1 MNKRKK
7 VALVVSLAATSVYVH
22 VVTSKG
28 DLIYTAQERFS
39 LNESSP
45 GWVEYDPLGIV
56 YTVRSAINTAL
67 TSLKLASDCVK
78 ALSVTGEPFAYLAW
92 DKRTGLALTPAI
104 SVTCSRLKTPY
115 RKVGMSTL
123 NQHVRD
129 LTGSP
134 ISEKSP
140 FLVFDVLSSMVESH
154 SKHITYGGIES
165 WVMSHLTG
173 FKTCVVDTSFAQSTQ
188 CYDAESGK
196 WDSMTLGHLELSA
209 SALPKVVIGSEGVG
223 VTKGFVPLPDGI
235 PIVGFCHKVLASMGA
250 LSALQFGDGYL
261 DLSERVGRF
270 FLSVGEERFPT
281 ANPDS
286 VLMFQNGTKRNVLE
300 KQLVF
305 PKLPDYVGELSQ
317 VLGTVP
323 EFLPGH
329 SELMMIPYSTRDG
342 VKSLVKGLSD
352 QTTREDWG
360 KALVDSISFSVK
372 QFMES
377 WENELGFRSRRLFI
391 TGNLAQYDVLVQTLS
406 NVLQVQLIQGHP
418 YYDEA
423 YGFEKAFSP
432 YLGVPKT
439 KKKQAYFKT
448 TVPVVDPIS
457 NFATYNQWSQLALTV

>member
-1 MNKRKK
+1 MSKRKK

-67 TSLKLASDCVK
+67 TSLKLTSDSVK

-92 DKRTGLALTPAI
+92 DKRTGLALSPAL
-104 SVTCSRLKTPY
+104 SVTCSRLKSSY
-115 RKVGMSTL
+115 RKFGMSTL
-123 NQHVRD
+123 NQHIRD
-129 LTGSP
+129 TTGAALSDT
-134 ISEKSP
+134 SP
-140 FLVFDVLSSMVESH
+140 FLALDVVTSMVDHH
-154 SKHITYGGIES
+154 SKHVVYGGVES

-173 FKTCVVDTSFAQSTQ
+173 FKSCVVDTSFAQATQ
-188 CYDAESGK
+188 CFDPNSGK
-196 WDSMTLGHLELSA
+196 WDSMILGHLDIPPS
-209 SALPKVVIGSEGVG
+209 SLPKVVTDNEGIGE
-223 VTKGFVPLPDGI
+223 TKGFVPLLDGT
-235 PIVGFCHKVLASMGA
+235 PVVGFRHKVVASMGG

-261 DLSERVGRF
+261 ELSERLGRF
-270 FLSVGEERFPT
+270 FVSVGEESFPNAT
-281 ANPDS
+281 PDS
-286 VLMFQNGTKRNVLE
+286 VLMFQNGTRRNVLE

-317 VLGTVP
+317 VLGNISD
-323 EFLPGH
+323 FLPGH

-352 QTTREDWG
+352 NTTREDWG

-377 WENELGFRSRRLFI
+377 WESELGFRARRLFI

-406 NVLQVQLIQGHP
+406 NVLQVQLIQGYP
-418 YYDEA
+418 FFDEA
-423 YGFEKAFSP
+423 YGFESAFAQ
-432 YLGVPKT
+432 YLGTPKT

-448 TVPVVDPIS
+448 TVPNVDPIS